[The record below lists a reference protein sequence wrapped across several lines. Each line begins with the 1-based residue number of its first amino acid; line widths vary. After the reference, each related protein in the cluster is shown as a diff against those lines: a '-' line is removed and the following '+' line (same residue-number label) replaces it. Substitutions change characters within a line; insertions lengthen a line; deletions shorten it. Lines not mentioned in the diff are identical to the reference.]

1 MDAKL
6 YVSRLGGTARVPPSK
21 SAANRTVLCAGLA
34 GGTSRLDNIDYSAD
48 IRVMLEAVKQ
58 LGAKV
63 REEPDAV
70 TVKGR
75 GAADGF
81 VTVTRPVHCG
91 ESGSALRFLLPLFSL
106 TAQKIRFTGEGRLMD
121 RPQEVYRLLFSRQGL
136 RFEQDHQG
144 ITVFGQLRP
153 GTFTL
158 PGDVS
163 SQFISGLLFAAPLM
177 QGDSTIEVQPPY
189 ESRSYVD
196 LTIEAMQKFGVK
208 VGTRTRRDG
217 TVAYRVA
224 GPQPYKACD
233 LTIEGDYSQ
242 AAFLAV
248 LGSIVGGI
256 TVTGL
261 TGGSRQGDR
270 VILDIL
276 ARCGA
281 KSYPAGEG
289 ALRFERSLLRGT
301 EIDLADCPDLG
312 PVLFT
317 LGCFCGGTT
326 VIKNAGRLRL
336 KESDRIEAMCQE
348 LGKMGARIA
357 VEGDTVTIQ
366 CAALH
371 APAAP
376 LYGHNDHRI
385 VMALAVAAYGAG
397 VPAMILGA
405 DAVNKSWPGFF
416 RVLQGLGAKVVL
428 ENG

>member
-6 YVSRLGGTARVPPSK
+6 YVSRLGGTAKAPPSK
-21 SAANRTVLCAGLA
+21 SAANRAVLCAGLA
-34 GGTSRLDNIDYSAD
+34 SGTSRLESIDYSAD
-48 IRVMLEAVKQ
+48 IRVMLDAVKQ

-63 REEPDAV
+63 KEEPDAV
-70 TVKGR
+70 TITGR
-75 GAADGF
+75 GAGDGF

-106 TAQKIRFTGEGRLMD
+106 TAQKVRFTGAGRLMD

-136 RFEQDHQG
+136 RFEQDHAG
-144 ITVFGQLRP
+144 ITIFGRLRP
-153 GTFTL
+153 GPFTL

-177 QGDSTIEVQPPY
+177 EADSAIEVQPPF
-189 ESRSYVD
+189 ESRPYVD
-196 LTIEAMQKFGVK
+196 LTVESMQRFGVK
-208 VGTRTRRDG
+208 VVSRARKDG
-217 TVAYRVA
+217 TVVYRVA
-224 GPQPYKACD
+224 APQSYKACD
-233 LTIEGDYSQ
+233 LAIEGDYSQ
-242 AAFLAV
+242 VAFLAV

-261 TGGSRQGDR
+261 AEGTRQGDQ

-276 ARCGA
+276 KRCGA
-281 KSYPAGEG
+281 KFRPEDG
-289 ALRFERSLLRGT
+289 ALHFERSLLRGT

-348 LGKMGARIA
+348 LGKMGARIR
-357 VEGDTVTIQ
+357 VDGDTVTIQ

-416 RVLQGLGAKVVL
+416 AVLQGLGAKVVM

>member
-6 YVSRLGGTARVPPSK
+6 YVSRLGGTAGVPPSK

-34 GGTSRLDNIDYSAD
+34 AGTSRLENIDYSAD
-48 IRVMLEAVKQ
+48 VRVMLDAVRQ

-63 REEPDAV
+63 REEPHAV
-70 TVKGR
+70 TITGR
-75 GAADGF
+75 GAGDGF
-81 VTVTRPVHCG
+81 VTITRPVRCG

-106 TAQKIRFTGEGRLMD
+106 TAQKIRFVGEGRLMD

-136 RFEQDHQG
+136 RFEQDHEG
-144 ITVFGQLRP
+144 ITIFGRLRP

-177 QGDSTIEVQPPY
+177 EGDSAIEVQPPY

-208 VGTRTRRDG
+208 VATRTRRDG
-217 TVAYRVA
+217 TVVHRVA
-224 GPQPYKACD
+224 GPQGYKACD

-261 TGGSRQGDR
+261 TGGSRQGDQA
-270 VILDIL
+270 ILDIL

-366 CAALH
+366 CSALH

-416 RVLQGLGAKVVL
+416 AVLQGLGAKVVL

>member
-6 YVSRLGGTARVPPSK
+6 YVSRLGGTAKVPPSK

-34 GGTSRLDNIDYSAD
+34 AGTSRIDNIDYSAD
-48 IRVMLEAVKQ
+48 IRVMLDAVRQ
-58 LGAKV
+58 LGARV
-63 REEPDAV
+63 AEEEHAV
-70 TVKGR
+70 TITGHNP
-75 GAADGF
+75 AEGF

-136 RFEQDHQG
+136 RFEQDAGG
-144 ITVFGQLRP
+144 ITIFGRLRP
-153 GTFTL
+153 GACAL
-158 PGDVS
+158 PGDIS

-177 QGDSTIEVQPPY
+177 EGDSAIEVHPPY
-189 ESRSYVD
+189 ESRSYVE
-196 LTIEAMQKFGVK
+196 LTLDCMQRFGIK
-208 VGTRTRRDG
+208 VTSRVRKDG
-217 TVAYRVA
+217 TVVYRVA
-224 GPQPYKACD
+224 APQSYKACS
-233 LTIEGDYSQ
+233 LSIEGDYSQ

-261 TGGSRQGDR
+261 SVDSHQGDR
-270 VILDIL
+270 VILEIL
-276 ARCGA
+276 KRCGA
-281 KSYPAGEG
+281 KFRPEG
-289 ALRFERSLLRGT
+289 DGIRFERSLLRAT

-326 VIKNAGRLRL
+326 VIRNAGRLRL
-336 KESDRIEAMCQE
+336 KESDRIDAMCQE
-348 LGKMGARIA
+348 LTKMGARIE

-366 CAALH
+366 SVALH

-405 DAVNKSWPGFF
+405 QAVNKSWPGFF
-416 RVLQGLGAKVVL
+416 EVLRGLGAKVEFVN
-428 ENG
+428 E